1 MKFFEKKLKYHRI
14 PYTNAIQEI
23 MLACFYI
30 QGEQVMRKRNDCF
43 ENDLSSERRP
53 LPTSYLLQLTN
64 H

>member
-23 MLACFYI
+23 MDSLPSV
-30 QGEQVMRKRNDCF
+30 ENDCF

>member
-23 MLACFYI
+23 MDSLPS
-30 QGEQVMRKRNDCF
+30 V